1 MAFKIY
7 NDSTIFDDLCT
18 HILGNQFAEILHYQ
32 IGRGRGGPPSGL
44 SLCNCRC
51 EALGRGKPQ
60 PKEAVVGAPRLTLIS
75 NLSLAKRDIHTYIR
89 ASPTGS

>member
-1 MAFKIY
+1 MQKYCIIKL
-7 NDSTIFDDLCT
+7 DE
-18 HILGNQFAEILHYQ
+18 GE
-32 IGRGRGGPPSGL
+32 GGGGPPSGL

-89 ASPTGS
+89 TSPTGS